1 MSVAFFL
8 VVFFYWIVIWSVQ
21 LCLFW
26 LCMNVN
32 CQKNFTHAKDKFSLP
47 HIFVFENM
55 HIKHIEIPRIH
66 KYKLFVCCTEYRM
79 RRDGLAHIYWKNMH
93 PFHVNDLNSNLF
105 SCLWYVCVIGCLYSV
120 SIPIS
125 NAAKIFHCIELL
137 FVFNFIF
144 T

>member
-1 MSVAFFL
+1 MLQFFGSFFL
-8 VVFFYWIVIWSVQ
+8 LDCYLECAVVFVLAVYECQ
-21 LCLFW
+21 LPKEFQAC
-26 LCMNVN
+26 
-32 CQKNFTHAKDKFSLP
+32 KDKFSLP

-55 HIKHIEIPRIH
+55 HIKHIEIPRKH
-66 KYKLFVCCTEYRM
+66 TYKLFVCCREYRM
-79 RRDGLAHIYWKNMH
+79 RRDGFAHIYWKNMH

-125 NAAKIFHCIELL
+125 NAVKNFHCIELL
-137 FVFNFIF
+137 FVFNFIS